1 MERLLEDGEYARVR
15 ALSVSLPAGS
25 RTVMRLEPATVWDEK
40 AYLLAL
46 IADNIAFQRYEQAG
60 GKGHKPKA
68 VERPKPKKKQKEKR
82 RLDVSQSQVRS
93 MLFAPRGKV

>member
-1 MERLLEDGEYARVR
+1 MLLDGEYARVR

-60 GKGHKPKA
+60 GKGRKPKA
-68 VERPKPKKKQKEKR
+68 VERPKPKKKQIEKR
-82 RLDVSQSQVRS
+82 RLNVSKRQVQTL
-93 MLFAPRGKV
+93 LFAPRGKV